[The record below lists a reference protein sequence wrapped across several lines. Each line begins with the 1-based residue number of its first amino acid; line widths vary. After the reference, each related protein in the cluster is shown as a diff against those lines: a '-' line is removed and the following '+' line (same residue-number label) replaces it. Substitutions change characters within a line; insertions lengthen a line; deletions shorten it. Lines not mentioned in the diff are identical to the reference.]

1 MVDTAM
7 VTVATAPLF
16 EVVID
21 TQTQGPVIEPALI
34 NKVEEEALNT
44 MQRLAN
50 GVEQCRLAVE
60 KANQE
65 GNQSQQEQAQKDLDE
80 CVCAVFCGWRRRQ
93 VWSVTDGWGCP
104 LQMIS
109 QIAYLESHHYERTA
123 KVNDMNREEVAHFVS
138 RVVYDR
144 VYEML
149 ASFTSETLVECAQL
163 SSEVD
168 AVEKLWAEVRNPMC
182 W

>member
-1 MVDTAM
+1 MSRAMGTAEA
-7 VTVATAPLF
+7 VAMETYKQAL
-16 EVVID
+16 E
-21 TQTQGPVIEPALI
+21 EHKELI

-44 MQRLAN
+44 MQRLSN

-80 CVCAVFCGWRRRQ
+80 CVCAVFCGWRSRQ

-109 QIAYLESHHYERTA
+109 EIAYLESHHYERTA
-123 KVNDMNREEVAHFVS
+123 KVNDMIREEVARFVS

-149 ASFTSETLVECAQL
+149 ASFTSETLVECARL
-163 SSEVD
+163 SGEVD